1 MKPRFLADADFNQKI
16 VLGLIRREP
25 TIDFQSASQG
35 DVIGRPDPEVLAIA
49 ARENRILISH
59 DRGTMAAHF
68 SRFTATQSSPG
79 LILVSQEIDIGAA
92 IEDLLLI
99 SAASTLEEWRDK
111 IGFVPL

>member
-16 VLGLIRREP
+16 VLGLLRREP
-25 TIDFQSASQG
+25 TIGFQTASQG
-35 DVIGRPDPEVLAIA
+35 GVIGRPDPEVLAIA

-68 SRFTATQSSPG
+68 IRFRTTQSSPG
-79 LILVSQEIDIGAA
+79 LILVSQEIDMGTA

-99 SAASTLEEWRDK
+99 WAASTHDEWRDK

>member
-16 VLGLIRREP
+16 VLGLLRREP
-25 TIDFQSASQG
+25 AIDFQTASRG
-35 DVIGRPDPEVLAIA
+35 DVIGLPDPEVLAIA

-59 DRGTMAAHF
+59 DRGTLPAHF
-68 SRFTATQSSPG
+68 TRFTETQSSPG
-79 LILVSQEIDIGAA
+79 LILVSQEIDIGTA

-99 SAASTLEEWRDK
+99 WAASTLEGWRDK